1 MPSSHTD
8 SNYPAQNTN
17 GTEYRMNAF
26 DYFFYTLGRFGI
38 IILLVGFAALCAAGC
53 GATIASEDVISTTA
67 YVESTPTLGSYIKE
81 HPNLKIDI
89 ASGEQY
95 MHNASSAADSGSISS
110 VNNACEALSS
120 WASSAL
126 SDYGDVPSPSLLSAF
141 NHVYKGATLC
151 LARDYSGAAVEI
163 SASSTGFNEATAQLE
178 SEG

>member
-8 SNYPAQNTN
+8 SNYPASN

-38 IILLVGFAALCAAGC
+38 IILLVGFAVLCAAGC
-53 GATIASEDVISTTA
+53 GATIASEDAT
-67 YVESTPTLGSYIKE
+67 STPYAAESLRGYITE
-81 HPNLKIDI
+81 HPNLQVDI

-95 MHNASSAADSGSISS
+95 LHATSVATKSGSISS
-110 VNNACEALSS
+110 VNDACEKLSS

-126 SDYGDVPSPSLLSAF
+126 SDYADVPSPSLLSAL
-141 NHVYKGATLC
+141 NHVYNGATLC
-151 LARDYSGAAVEI
+151 LANDYSAAADEI
-163 SASSTGFNEATAQLE
+163 TASSSGFNEATAQLE